1 MAHVMNGWQHIFKL
15 DPAKKITD
23 MEIERLCNSGTDA
36 IIVGG
41 TDQVT
46 WENVSDLLTRI
57 KMYKMPC
64 LLEVSTPDAI
74 VFGFDYYLIPMVLN
88 SKEKKWVMDIQHEAI
103 KQYHAFM
110 DWDDIFMEGYCIL
123 NESAKAFQKANCKLP
138 NEADVLAYAYMA
150 EHVFNLP
157 IFYLEYSGTYGNPK
171 LVKKVN
177 AQLNHT
183 LLFYG
188 GGISNKEQAIEM
200 KKYADTIIVGNG
212 IYTDFERALETVI

>member
-1 MAHVMNGWQHIFKL
+1 MNGWQHIFKL
-15 DPAKKITD
+15 DPAKQITD
-23 MEIERLCNSGTDA
+23 TELERLCTSGTDA

-41 TDQVT
+41 TDGIT
-46 WENVSDLLTRI
+46 WDNVSDLLTRLEQ
-57 KMYKMPC
+57 YDLPC

-74 VFGFDYYLIPMVLN
+74 MIGFDYYLIPMVMN
-88 SKEKKWVMDIQHEAI
+88 SKEKKWVMDVQHEAI

-123 NESAKAFQKANCKLP
+123 NAEAKAFKKTNCTQP

-150 EHVFNLP
+150 EHVFKLP
-157 IFYLEYSGTYGNPK
+157 IFYLEYSGIYGNPN
-171 LVKKVN
+171 LVKKIN
-177 AQLNHT
+177 EQLTHT

-200 KKYADTIIVGNG
+200 KKYADTIIVGNS
-212 IYTDFERALETVI
+212 IYTDFENALETVIKQQ